1 MSVIHSNSME
11 AMKSELDL
19 FATPLTQAAI
29 ENGYKIA
36 HKPVTSLEKSM
47 QFEFV
52 VSGHG
57 EELIDLAHTEIHL
70 HAKVTKGDGTS
81 LATDDKVIIAPVNNW
96 IHSLFSQVEVILNG
110 KQITSPSNLYMYKA
124 YIESLLNYGR
134 SAKTS
139 HLTSRLWYK
148 DTAGKFN
155 DFKENEGL
163 LKRAS
168 FIKGS
173 KTVDLMSNIHHELF
187 GSDKLL
193 INGVEMRLKFHL
205 NKDEFF
211 LQSEDTNVKVHI
223 IDATLFV
230 RKVRIK
236 PALHLAYSRALEH
249 SNLKYPLSRTEIKNV
264 TIPAG
269 VLSRTIDNVYL
280 GPLPKR
286 VVIGFV
292 SNAAFNGDFG
302 KNPYFFDH
310 FNLNFLQLYVDSQQI
325 PNKALTPDFKNH
337 LYIRAYKTLF
347 EGTGINSQDVG
358 NDISR
363 EEFSQGYFLTV
374 FDLTSDLS
382 ASSSHWSIQ
391 RNGSFRIEVRFSE
404 VLAVPVDVILY
415 SEHDGLMEISR
426 DRNIITDF

>member
-1 MSVIHSNSME
+1 ME

-29 ENGYKIA
+29 EYGYTVA
-36 HKPVTSLEKSM
+36 YKPVASLEKSS

-52 VSGHG
+52 IGGSG
-57 EELIDLAHTEIHL
+57 EELIDLAHTELHL
-70 HAKVTKGDGTS
+70 HAKVTKSDGTNLS
-81 LATDDKVIIAPVNNW
+81 TADDKSNVTAPVNNW
-96 IHSLFSQVEVILNG
+96 IHSLFSQVEVTLNG
-110 KQITSPSNLYMYKA
+110 KQISSPSTTYGFRG
-124 YIESLLNYGR
+124 YIESLLNYSR

-139 HLTSRLWYK
+139 HLTSGLWYK

-155 DFKENEGL
+155 DFKDNAGL

-168 FIKGS
+168 FIRGS

-205 NKDEFF
+205 NKDAFH
-211 LQSEDTNVKVHI
+211 LMSEDTAVKTQI
-223 IDATLFV
+223 SDATLFV
-230 RKVRIK
+230 RKVRVK

-249 SNLKYPLSRTEIKNV
+249 SNLKYPLSRTEIKNI
-264 TIPAG
+264 TIPTG
-269 VLSRTIDNVYL
+269 VQSRTIDNIYL
-280 GPLPKR
+280 NHVPKR
-286 VVIGFV
+286 IVIGFV

-302 KNPYFFDH
+302 KNPFFFEH
-310 FNLNFLQLYVDSQQI
+310 FNLNFLQLYSGSQQI
-325 PNKALTPDFKNH
+325 PTKALTPDFTNN

-363 EEFSQGYFLTV
+363 EEFKDGYFLTV

-391 RNGSFRIEVRFSE
+391 RNESFRIEVRFSTP
-404 VLAVPVDVILY
+404 LTTPVDMILY
-415 SEHDGLMEISR
+415 SEHDSLMEITKQ
-426 DRNIITDF
+426 RNVITDF

>member
-29 ENGYKIA
+29 EFGYTVA
-36 HKPVTSLEKSM
+36 YKPVASLEKSS

-52 VSGHG
+52 IGGSG
-57 EELIDLAHTEIHL
+57 EELIDLAHTELHL
-70 HAKVTKGDGTS
+70 LAKVTKSDGTNLS
-81 LATDDKVIIAPVNNW
+81 TGDEKSNVTAPVNNW
-96 IHSLFSQVEVILNG
+96 IHSLFSQVEVTLNG
-110 KQITSPSNLYMYKA
+110 KLISSQSNTYGIRA
-124 YIESLLNYGR
+124 YIETLLNYGR

-139 HLTSRLWYK
+139 HLTSGLWYK

-155 DFKENEGL
+155 DFKENTGL
-163 LKRAS
+163 SKRAS

-193 INGVEMRLKFHL
+193 INGVEMRIKFHL
-205 NKDEFF
+205 NKDAFH
-211 LQSEDTNVKVHI
+211 LMSEDTSVKLQLV
-223 IDATLFV
+223 DSTFYV
-230 RKVRIK
+230 RKVKIK

-249 SNLKYPLSRTEIKNV
+249 SNLKYPLSRTEIKNI
-264 TIPAG
+264 TIPTG
-269 VLSRTIDNVYL
+269 VQSRTIDNIYL
-280 GPLPKR
+280 NNLPKR
-286 VVIGFV
+286 IVIGFV
-292 SNAAFNGDFG
+292 SNAAFNGDFS
-302 KNPYFFDH
+302 KNPFFFEH
-310 FNLNFLQLYVDSQQI
+310 FNLNFLQLYSGSRQI
-325 PNKALTPDFKNH
+325 PALTPDFKKD

-363 EEFSQGYFLTV
+363 EEFKDGYFLTV

-391 RNGSFRIEVRFSE
+391 RNESFRIEVRFADA
-404 VLAVPVDVILY
+404 LTAPIDMILY
-415 SEHDGLMEISR
+415 SEHDSLMEITKQ
-426 DRNIITDF
+426 RNVITDF